1 VNKFLKI
8 ILIFFLITN
17 CSFNKNS
24 KFWTQKKVI
33 LEEKANILEIFK
45 EEKALNLEFN
55 PNLKISLYSKLI
67 NKSFI
72 NNFDNNNGRINYNG
86 SLKSISKFKYSKI
99 RNFYQYNPKISFS
112 NNHIIF
118 FDNKGSILKFDD
130 NSELIWKKNYYTKQ
144 EKKLN
149 PILSFANN
157 KKTLIVTDNIAKFY
171 AIDVRSGKLLWSK
184 TNVSPFNS
192 QLKIL
197 KDKFFVVDYENTLRA
212 YSINNGE
219 EVWNLKT
226 DDSLIRSQKNL
237 SLVIVDNKI
246 YFNNTLGDI
255 SSVDIKSGE
264 LLWQRP
270 TQNNIAYTENY
281 SLKTSDII
289 ADTNTLFLSN
299 NRNQFF
305 SLDINNGTLN
315 WQQKVNS
322 NLRPT
327 LVDNYIFTISVE
339 GYLII
344 IEKNSGNIIR
354 STDIFKN
361 LKPKLRVKTQP
372 MGFIVGKD
380 KIYLTTSTG
389 RLLTIDITTGKTDSI
404 IKIDNGKISRPLVL
418 NQNMYIIK
426 DDSIIKLN

>member
-1 VNKFLKI
+1 M
-8 ILIFFLITN
+8 
-17 CSFNKNS
+17 
-24 KFWTQKKVI
+24 
-33 LEEKANILEIFK
+33 
-45 EEKALNLEFN
+45 
-55 PNLKISLYSKLI
+55 
-67 NKSFI
+67 
-72 NNFDNNNGRINYNG
+72 
-86 SLKSISKFKYSKI
+86 
-99 RNFYQYNPKISFS
+99 
-112 NNHIIF
+112 
-118 FDNKGSILKFDD
+118 KFDD

-192 QLKIL
+192 QLKIF
-197 KDKFFVVDYENTLRA
+197 KDKFFVVDYENILRA

-255 SSVDIKSGE
+255 SSVDIQSGE
-264 LLWQRP
+264 LLWQTP

-305 SLDINNGTLN
+305 SIDINNGTLN

-327 LVDNYIFTISVE
+327 LVDNYVFTISLE

-372 MGFIVGKD
+372 MGFIVGKN